1 MIELSS
7 VGKIMAALKLATIAH
22 VGVELTYFDVIEL
35 LGEIESL
42 KGYIAELEA
51 ELKNAREL
59 IGMTPEPAFP
69 AWIPVSERLPKK
81 DGQYIGCT
89 NTGLVS
95 THWLVDGHFIDTYS
109 CEHNWLITPTSWILE
124 SASSGDVH
132 VTHWMPLPEPPEVR
146 NG

>member
-1 MIELSS
+1 MISERADNLIFELE
-7 VGKIMAALKLATIAH
+7 LAT
-22 VGVELTYFDVIEL
+22 ELNHDGAIRQPRISARLEL
-35 LGEIESL
+35 RD
-42 KGYIAELEA
+42 YIAELEA

-69 AWIPVSERLPKK
+69 AWIPTSERLPKK
-81 DGQYIGCT
+81 DGYYLGYT

-95 THWLVDGHFIDTYS
+95 VHCLVDGHFIVTYS

-132 VTHWMPLPEPPEVR
+132 VTHWMPLPESPEAR
-146 NG
+146 DERI

>member
-1 MIELSS
+1 MNE
-7 VGKIMAALKLATIAH
+7 H
-22 VGVELTYFDVIEL
+22 YYDPVEIWSYEERE
-35 LGEIESL
+35 GAY
-42 KGYIAELEA
+42 KRIAELEA

-69 AWIPVSERLPKK
+69 AWIPTSERLPEK
-81 DGQYIGCT
+81 DGYYLGYT

-95 THWLVDGHFIDTYS
+95 THCLVDGHFTVTYS

-132 VTHWMPLPEPPEVR
+132 VTHWMPLPEPPEV
-146 NG
+146 GAK